1 MWKRAIPVALMIAAF
16 LLGDRAT
23 PQERSRKEQSAKP
36 LAGYSV
42 LVVEQFAVEP
52 AAVQAGF
59 DEAQVPVMQA
69 EIILQLHQKK
79 VFDNIVNGSSSPPAQ
94 PAAQPPPEDG
104 KPQLLLFG
112 TVTEFEPGSRTERYL
127 VGFGAGA
134 AKLKMHF
141 AFQDAATGREVFFT
155 DHQHKFWIGT
165 LGGSKDTAMKRT
177 AEEMVKSIVDDI
189 KHNR

>member
-1 MWKRAIPVALMIAAF
+1 MWKRARLVALVIAAF

-23 PQERSRKEQSAKP
+23 AQHTSREEQSAKP

-42 LVVEQFAVEP
+42 LVLEKFKVEP

-59 DEAQVPVMQA
+59 VEAQAPVMQA
-69 EIILQLHQKK
+69 EIILQLLQKK
-79 VFDNIVNGSSSPPAQ
+79 IFDEVIDGSSLPPAQ
-94 PAAQPPPEDG
+94 PGAQPPPEDG
-104 KPQLLLFG
+104 KPKLLLLG
-112 TVTEFEPGSRTERYL
+112 TVTEFEPGSRAERYV

-141 AFQDAATGREVFFT
+141 AFQDAAAGREVLFT
-155 DHQHKFWIGT
+155 DHQHKFWAGT
-165 LGGSKDTAMKRT
+165 FGGSKNTAMSRT
-177 AEEMVKSIVDDI
+177 AEGMVKSLVDDI